1 MNSLTI
7 TIAKDVGFCFGVKRA
22 IDMARDAAETYGKV
36 AMLGDIV
43 HNEIVIDDL
52 KNSGVVI
59 YQNIDDIPQGMPVL
73 FRSHGTRKEFWK
85 KARERGLKIID
96 ATCPLVNEIL
106 KASQLLE
113 SEGRTVIIIGDSGH
127 DEVEAI
133 ASQLSNP
140 IVIATAK
147 DAFKMKPVK
156 KAGVVIQ
163 STQFVENV
171 NQIITILISKIQDL
185 RIINTICTPTR
196 DRQSQLK
203 ELAVSSDV
211 MIIVGSF
218 TSANTKR
225 LTLISSRL
233 NPRSHQVQGP
243 DDIQSGWFKDA
254 QTVGISAGASTPYE
268 IVRKVAKK
276 INNLPI

>member
-1 MNSLTI
+1 MNSLSI

-22 IDMARDAAETYGKV
+22 IDMARYAAEVHGKV
-36 AMLGDIV
+36 AMLGNIV

-52 KNSGVVI
+52 KNSGVVV
-59 YQNIDDIPQGMPVL
+59 YQNIDDIPPGMPVL
-73 FRSHGTRKEFWK
+73 FRSHGTSKELWQK
-85 KARERGLKIID
+85 VRERGLKIID
-96 ATCPLVNEIL
+96 ATCPLVNEIH

-133 ASQLSNP
+133 ISQLSNP

-147 DAFKMKPVK
+147 DALNMEPVR

-163 STQFVENV
+163 STQFIENV

-196 DRQSQLK
+196 SRQSQLK
-203 ELAVSSDV
+203 ELAVNSDV
-211 MIIVGSF
+211 VIIVGSF

-225 LTLISSRL
+225 LTSISSRL
-233 NPRSHQVQGP
+233 NPKSYQVQGP
-243 DDIQSGWFKDA
+243 GDIQTGWFKDV
-254 QTVGISAGASTPYE
+254 QTVGISAGASTPDE
-268 IVRKVAKK
+268 IVKKVAKK
-276 INNLPI
+276 ISNLSI

>member
-1 MNSLTI
+1 MNSLSI

-22 IDMARDAAETYGKV
+22 IDMAHNAAETYGKV

-52 KNSGVVI
+52 KNSGVVV

-73 FRSHGTRKEFWK
+73 FRSHGTRKEFWE
-85 KARERGLKIID
+85 KARERGLTIID
-96 ATCPLVNEIL
+96 ATCPLVDEIH

-147 DAFKMKPVK
+147 DAFKIKPVK
-156 KAGVVIQ
+156 KAGVVLQ
-163 STQFVENV
+163 STQFIENV
-171 NQIITILISKIQDL
+171 NQIITVLISKIQDL

-196 DRQSQLK
+196 NRQSQLK
-203 ELAVSSDV
+203 ELAVNNDV

-225 LTLISSRL
+225 LTSISSRL
-233 NPRSHQVQGP
+233 NPRSYQVQGP
-243 DDIQSGWFKDA
+243 DDIQPGWFKDA
-254 QTVGISAGASTPYE
+254 QTVGISAGASTPDE

-276 INNLPI
+276 INNLSI

>member
-1 MNSLTI
+1 MNSLSI

-22 IDMARDAAETYGKV
+22 IDMAQDAAETHGKV

-52 KNSGVVI
+52 KNSGVVV
-59 YQNIDDIPQGMPVL
+59 YRNIDDIPQGMPVL
-73 FRSHGTRKEFWK
+73 FRSHGTSKELWQK
-85 KARERGLKIID
+85 VKERGLKIID
-96 ATCPLVNEIL
+96 ATCPLVEEIH

-147 DAFKMKPVK
+147 DALNMEPVR

-163 STQFVENV
+163 STQFIENV
-171 NQIITILISKIQDL
+171 NQIIAILISNIQDL

-196 DRQSQLK
+196 NRQSQLK
-203 ELAVSSDV
+203 ELAVNNDV
-211 MIIVGSF
+211 MVIVGSF

-225 LTLISSRL
+225 LTSISSRL
-233 NPRSHQVQGP
+233 NPRSYQVQGP
-243 DDIQSGWFKDA
+243 DDIQTGWFKDA
-254 QTVGISAGASTPYE
+254 QTVGISAGASTPDE

-276 INNLPI
+276 ISNLSI

>member
-1 MNSLTI
+1 MNSLSI

-22 IDMARDAAETYGKV
+22 IDMARDAAETHGKV

-52 KNSGVVI
+52 KNGGVVV
-59 YQNIDDIPQGMPVL
+59 YRNIDDIPQGMPVL
-73 FRSHGTRKEFWK
+73 FRSHGTRKELWQK
-85 KARERGLKIID
+85 IRERGLTIID
-96 ATCPLVNEIL
+96 ATCPLVNEIH

-147 DAFKMKPVK
+147 DALNMEPVR

-163 STQFVENV
+163 STQFIENV
-171 NQIITILISKIQDL
+171 NQIIAILISNIQDL

-196 DRQSQLK
+196 NRQSQLK
-203 ELAVSSDV
+203 ELAVNNDV
-211 MIIVGSF
+211 MVIVGSF

-225 LTLISSRL
+225 LTSISSRL
-233 NPRSHQVQGP
+233 NPRSYQVQGS
-243 DDIQSGWFKDA
+243 DDIQPGWFKDA
-254 QTVGISAGASTPYE
+254 QTVGISTGASTPDE

-276 INNLPI
+276 ISNLSI